1 MVFLGDQMCKVKILC
16 AVVVQFYDNSNFQ
29 RNSNMFTSVNLKMT
43 PQGLATGG
51 KSSQSGS
58 DLC

>member
-1 MVFLGDQMCKVKILC
+1 VLL
-16 AVVVQFYDNSNFQ
+16 AVVVQFHDNSNFQ

-58 DLC
+58 DLCRGESPQA